1 MKKVLVF
8 GSLNMDL
15 TIECDVMPQA
25 GETLEGRG
33 FLTNPGGK
41 GGNQAVAAAKLGAPT
56 YMIGRIGADLFGRQ
70 LKTAMEEYGVNCA
83 YLSESTQNNTGVAII
98 MRCEGDNRIILSPGS
113 NHEMGSGDVHEI
125 LDKIGE
131 PGDIFIT
138 QYECD
143 ASAVIGALAAA
154 KQKHLFTLFNPAPAK
169 AIPTEA
175 YANID
180 LIVVNQTEC
189 EFLSGIYPTD
199 EATCQEALQ
208 RFSDMGAGGAVITL
222 GSHGSACRIG
232 EKIVRVDSYSV
243 PNVDTT
249 AAGDAYIGALAS
261 ALVQGEHMENCMRFA
276 TKAAALTITKQGA
289 QQAIPYRNEIDAY
302 FEEESV

>member
-25 GETLEGRG
+25 GQTLEGQG
-33 FLTNPGGK
+33 FFTNPGGK
-41 GGNQAVAAAKLGAPT
+41 GGNQAVAAAKLGSPT
-56 YMIGRIGADLFGRQ
+56 YMIARVGRDLFGQQMRTV
-70 LKTAMEEYGVNCA
+70 LGDYGVNCT
-83 YLSESTQNNTGVAII
+83 YLSESEFNSTGVAMI
-98 MRCEGDNRIILSPGS
+98 MRCEGDNRIILSSGA
-113 NHEMGSGDVHEI
+113 NHEMNGRDVDEI
-125 LDKIGE
+125 LGKLSE
-131 PGDIFIT
+131 PLDVFMT

-143 ASAVIGALAAA
+143 ASAVLDSLAAA
-154 KQKHLFTLFNPAPAK
+154 KKRRLFTLFNPAPAK
-169 AIPTEA
+169 SIPPET

-189 EFLSGIYPTD
+189 EFLTGLYPTD
-199 EATCQEALQ
+199 KESCQKALN
-208 RFSDMGAGGAVITL
+208 RFFAMGAGGAIITL
-222 GSHGSACRIG
+222 GSRGSVCRIG
-232 EKIVRVDSYSV
+232 DEIVQVSSYSV

-261 ALVQGEHMENCMRFA
+261 ALVRGERMEDCMRFA

-289 QQAIPYRNEIDAY
+289 QRSIPYRNEIDAY
-302 FEEESV
+302 FKEELA